1 MFGSFESH
9 YFTFQFVDDIVVARC
24 IVPRLTDEQNIEAL
38 GQELLLLIGKYEC
51 RRLILNLAD
60 VEYMTSSMIG
70 KLIRVHRQLHRDGGQ
85 LVLAHLHP
93 TVKDILNTSH
103 LLTYF
108 HSAKTVEDAVLLFEE
123 TQESRDEPEDGEDFH
138 LKDTVEFDEEGEVG

>member
-9 YFTFQFVDDIVVARC
+9 YFTFQFMDDIVVARC
-24 IVPRLTDEQNIEAL
+24 IVPRLSDEQNIEAL
-38 GQELLLLIGKYEC
+38 GQELLLLVGKYEC

-70 KLIRVHRQLHRDGGQ
+70 KLIRVHRQLHRDGGK
-85 LVLAHLHP
+85 LVLSDLHP
-93 TVKDILNTSH
+93 TVKDILGTSH

-108 HSAKTVEDAVLLFEE
+108 HSANTVEDAVPLFNE
-123 TQESRDEPEDGEDFH
+123 
-138 LKDTVEFDEEGEVG
+138 